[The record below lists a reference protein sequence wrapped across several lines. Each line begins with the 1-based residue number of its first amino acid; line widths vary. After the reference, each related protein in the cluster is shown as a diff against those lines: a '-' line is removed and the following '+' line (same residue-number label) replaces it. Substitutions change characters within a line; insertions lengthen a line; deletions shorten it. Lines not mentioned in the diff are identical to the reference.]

1 MREIKFRGKRLDNG
15 VCVEGSLLQDDYGVC
30 MIVEFVDHHEQW
42 HEVDPDTVG
51 QYTGLKDKN
60 GSDIWEGDIV
70 MVESRDEEYDN
81 LLVGLPFLIMF
92 SYGGF
97 CIAEDEES
105 PWGSISNLDILEVI
119 GNIHDNPELLKGGE

>member
-1 MREIKFRGKRLDNG
+1 
-15 VCVEGSLLQDDYGVC
+15 
-30 MIVEFVDHHEQW
+30 
-42 HEVDPDTVG
+42 
-51 QYTGLKDKN
+51 
-60 GSDIWEGDIV
+60 

-119 GNIHDNPELLKGGE
+119 GNIHDNPELLKGGEQ